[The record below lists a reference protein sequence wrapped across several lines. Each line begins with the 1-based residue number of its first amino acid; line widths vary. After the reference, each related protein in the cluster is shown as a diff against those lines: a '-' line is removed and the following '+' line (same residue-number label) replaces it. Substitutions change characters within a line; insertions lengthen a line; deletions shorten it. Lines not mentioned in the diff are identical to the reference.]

1 MVKVLVWAISAI
13 NLWLGLR
20 AALNAVGVLQTS
32 KYSQTTTILFAL
44 LFLGF
49 GAAGFYATI
58 LRNDLRVGLL
68 VSVGPWVLA
77 AVILFVSMTT
87 SRYP

>member
-1 MVKVLVWAISAI
+1 VKLIVWVISAV

-20 AALNAVGVLQTS
+20 AALNVVGVLQTS
-32 KYSQTTTILFAL
+32 KYAQSTTAIFAL
-44 LFLGF
+44 LFLGL
-49 GAAGFYATI
+49 GAAGFYVTVVK
-58 LRNDLRVGLL
+58 NDPRLGLI